1 MGNAISAAAVPAL
14 CASMSAVELTNLLD
28 PLPGA
33 STTVAAQAPLLHSG
47 LRDLLLLASAAG
59 FSVSVTFI
67 YRHVLHQDAGN
78 RRLPEIASFMSCVC
92 AGVLQFFL
100 FVRAPGGAD
109 VDHGEQARALGLAA
123 LRVLPSAATVTF
135 FLGTMLIVAAHI
147 RAGGE
152 GGGGAAVAVAGE
164 EPMQAPVGLRLL
176 SRMALAAA
184 AGLVCLMAI
193 AVYGAY

>member
-1 MGNAISAAAVPAL
+1 MGNAISTAAVPAL
-14 CASMSAVELTNLLD
+14 CAAMSAVELANLLG

-33 STTVAAQAPLLHSG
+33 STTVAAQAPPLHSG
-47 LRDLLLLASAAG
+47 VRDLLLLASAAG

-78 RRLPEIASFMSCVC
+78 RRLPEIVSFMSCVC

-123 LRVLPSAATVTF
+123 LRVLPAAATVT

-152 GGGGAAVAVAGE
+152 GGGGAVAVAGE
-164 EPMQAPVGLRLL
+164 EPMQAPVGLRFL

-193 AVYGAY
+193 AFYGAYN